1 MHAETKHEMSNHPT
15 FPLAEKCKICCETV
29 VNIDINEKWQLLVSL
44 TKGLACVISEIAYN

>member
-44 TKGLACVISEIAYN
+44 TKGLACVISENAYN